1 MGTAGRQRRLRKEQA
16 RQRARTAADG
26 PKSGRPAP
34 GHVPSQREQVA
45 GLVGA
50 AIEAVCSGDGRT
62 YRSALDQ
69 LAAERSAEWTQTV
82 SRVLVGSM
90 SSLLARAW
98 RAGWQPAELA
108 RHFGREL
115 SAAHTAMIADMIAH
129 EACAYPAA
137 AIDPRWAGQV
147 AGLRAT
153 SYGPDTYAGPNWWGS
168 DGDYLSGWRARAADP
183 TFWAA
188 VATAVEAV
196 HLFGHL
202 PSLEVLLPLP
212 GTARRAGTGKS
223 AGKPAGKPAGQ
234 PASPPPGESTA
245 SAADDRILGRI
256 RALLAKAESTEFAEE
271 AEALSARAQELMAK
285 YSIDHALLAAQAGER
300 EEPSGHRIPVD
311 GPYEEP
317 KATLLNVIALANR
330 CRAVWSK
337 DVGLMTVVG
346 FPADLNAVELLFTS
360 LLVQANTAMLRAGG
374 KKDEFGRSRTRAFRQ
389 SFLVSY
395 AIRIGERLEEAT
407 AHATA
412 EAVDELA
419 AAEGDGTGAVS
430 SGADLVPF
438 LAARQHEV
446 DDAVDE
452 LFGGNLKRGRSA
464 RVTDA
469 EGWVSGRAA
478 ADLAR
483 LHDRQPV
490 MN

>member
-1 MGTAGRQRRLRKEQA
+1 MGKAGRQRRQKKDQA
-16 RQRARTAADG
+16 RQRARAAADR
-26 PKSGRPAP
+26 PTSGQAL
-34 GHVPSQREQVA
+34 SQREQVSE
-45 GLVGA
+45 LVGGG
-50 AIEAVCSGDGRT
+50 IEAVCSGDERT
-62 YRSALDQ
+62 YRSFLDQ

-82 SRVLVGSM
+82 SRVLVDDM
-90 SSLLARAW
+90 RSLLAHAW
-98 RAGWQPAELA
+98 RSGWQPAELA

-115 SAAHTAMIADMIAH
+115 SAAHAAMIADMIAD
-129 EACAYPAA
+129 ETRAYPAA
-137 AIDPRWAGQV
+137 TVDPSWAAQV
-147 AGLRAT
+147 KGLSAT
-153 SYGPDTYAGPNWWGS
+153 SHGQAPHEGPNWWGN
-168 DGDYLSGWRARAADP
+168 DGDYLTAWKTQTPDP

-188 VATAVEAV
+188 VATALEAV
-196 HLFGHL
+196 HLFSHL
-202 PSLEVLLPLP
+202 PRLEVLLPLP
-212 GTARRAGTGKS
+212 GTARRAGTGN
-223 AGKPAGKPAGQ
+223 PASTTAGQ
-234 PASPPPGESTA
+234 GTA
-245 SAADDRILGRI
+245 SAADQRMLGRI

-285 YSIDHALLAAQAGER
+285 YSIDHALLAAQSGDR
-300 EEPSGHRIPVD
+300 EEPSGRRIPVD
-311 GPYEEP
+311 SPYEDP
-317 KATLLNVIALANR
+317 KGTLLNVIVLANR

-346 FPADLNAVELLFTS
+346 FPAELNAVELLFTS

-419 AAEGDGTGAVS
+419 AVERASAGAVS

-438 LAARQHEV
+438 LAARQQAV

-452 LFGGNLKRGRSA
+452 LFGGKLKRGRAA

-478 ADLAR
+478 ADLAK
-483 LHDRQPV
+483 LHDRQV
-490 MN
+490 VAN

>member
-1 MGTAGRQRRLRKEQA
+1 MGKAGRQRRLRKEQA
-16 RQRARTAADG
+16 RQRARTAAE
-26 PKSGRPAP
+26 RPAS
-34 GHVPSQREQVA
+34 GHLPSQREQVA
-45 GLVGA
+45 QLAEG
-50 AIEAVCSGDGRT
+50 AIEAVCSGDERT
-62 YRSALDQ
+62 YRSSLDQ
-69 LAAERSAEWTQTV
+69 LAAERSPEWTQTV
-82 SRVLVGSM
+82 SRVLVHSM

-115 SAAHTAMIADMIAH
+115 SATHAAMIADMIAH
-129 EACAYPAA
+129 EVRAYPAA
-137 AIDPRWAGQV
+137 AIDPRWARQV
-147 AGLRAT
+147 AGLRAASGRPGT
-153 SYGPDTYAGPNWWGS
+153 GAGPNWWGS
-168 DGDYLSGWRARAADP
+168 DGDYLTAWQARAADP

-188 VATAVEAV
+188 VATAIESV

-202 PSLEVLLPLP
+202 PPLEVLLPLP
-212 GTARRAGTGKS
+212 GTARRAE
-223 AGKPAGKPAGQ
+223 AGKPATAPAGEGT
-234 PASPPPGESTA
+234 ASP
-245 SAADDRILGRI
+245 ADDRMLGRI

-285 YSIDHALLAAQAGER
+285 YSIDHALLAAQSGER
-300 EEPSGHRIPVD
+300 EEPDGRRIPVD

-374 KKDEFGRSRTRAFRQ
+374 KRDEFGRSRTRAFRQ

-412 EAVDELA
+412 EAADELA
-419 AAEGDGTGAVS
+419 AAERDGGGAVR

-438 LAARQHEV
+438 LAAREQAV
-446 DDAVDE
+446 DDAVGE
-452 LFGGNLKRGRSA
+452 LFGENLKRGRGVRA
-464 RVTDA
+464 TDA
-469 EGWVSGRAA
+469 EGWASGRAA
-478 ADLAR
+478 ADLAK
-483 LHDRQPV
+483 LHDHQPV
-490 MN
+490 MS

>member
-1 MGTAGRQRRLRKEQA
+1 VELTG
-16 RQRARTAADG
+16 
-26 PKSGRPAP
+26 
-34 GHVPSQREQVA
+34 
-45 GLVGA
+45 GA
-50 AIEAVCSGDGRT
+50 IDAVCSGDERT
-62 YRSALDQ
+62 YRSFLDQ
-69 LAAERSAEWTQTV
+69 LAAERSAEWTQAV
-82 SRVLVGSM
+82 SRVLVDSM

-115 SAAHTAMIADMIAH
+115 GAAHAAMIADMIAH
-129 EACAYPAA
+129 EARGYPAA
-137 AIDPRWAGQV
+137 AIDPRWADQV
-147 AGLRAT
+147 GGLRAV
-153 SYGPDTYAGPNWWGS
+153 SYGPGTYSGPNWWGS
-168 DGDYLSGWRARAADP
+168 EGDYLTAWKARATDP
-183 TFWAA
+183 TFWSA
-188 VATAVEAV
+188 VATAIESV

-202 PSLEVLLPLP
+202 PVLETLLPLP
-212 GTARRAGTGKS
+212 GTARRAGAGTPASAS
-223 AGKPAGKPAGQ
+223 AGEG
-234 PASPPPGESTA
+234 TA
-245 SAADDRILGRI
+245 SAADERMLGRI

-285 YSIDHALLAAQAGER
+285 YSIDHALLAERSGER
-300 EEPSGHRIPVD
+300 EEPSGRRIPVD
-311 GPYEEP
+311 GPYEDP
-317 KATLLNVIALANR
+317 KGTLLNVIALANR

-412 EAVDELA
+412 EAADELA
-419 AAEGDGTGAVS
+419 AAERGNAEAVNSGTG
-430 SGADLVPF
+430 LVPF
-438 LAARQHEV
+438 LAARQDAV
-446 DDAVDE
+446 DEAVDE
-452 LFGGNLKRGRSA
+452 LFGGNLKRGRGA

-469 EGWVSGRAA
+469 EGWASGRAA

-483 LHDRQPV
+483 LHERQSV
-490 MN
+490 GNER

>member
-1 MGTAGRQRRLRKEQA
+1 MGKAGRQQRQKKEQA
-16 RQRARTAADG
+16 RQRARAAAHR
-26 PKSGRPAP
+26 PTPGRI
-34 GHVPSQREQVA
+34 PSQRELA
-45 GLVGA
+45 AELVGG
-50 AIEAVCSGDGRT
+50 AIEAVCSGDERT
-62 YRSALDQ
+62 YRSSLDQ
-69 LAAERSAEWTQTV
+69 LAAERSAEWTQMV

-90 SSLLARAW
+90 SSLLAHAW
-98 RAGWQPAELA
+98 RGGWQPAELA

-115 SAAHTAMIADMIAH
+115 SAAHAAMIADMIAH
-129 EACAYPAA
+129 EARSYPAA
-137 AIDPRWAGQV
+137 AIDPRWADQV
-147 AGLRAT
+147 GGLRAT
-153 SYGPDTYAGPNWWGS
+153 SYGPGTYEGPNWWGS
-168 DGDYLSGWRARAADP
+168 DGDYLTAWRRQTSDP

-188 VATAVEAV
+188 VATAIETV
-196 HLFGHL
+196 HLFSHL
-202 PSLEVLLPLP
+202 PPLEMLLPLP
-212 GTARRAGTGKS
+212 GTVRRAG
-223 AGKPAGKPAGQ
+223 AGKPASAPAGE
-234 PASPPPGESTA
+234 GTA
-245 SAADDRILGRI
+245 SAADDRVLGRI

-285 YSIDHALLAAQAGER
+285 YSIDHALLAAQSGER
-300 EEPSGHRIPVD
+300 EEPSGRRIPVD
-311 GPYEEP
+311 SPYEEA
-317 KATLLNVIALANR
+317 KGTLLNVIAVANR

-419 AAEGDGTGAVS
+419 AVERDSASALS

-438 LAARQHEV
+438 LAARQQAV

-452 LFGGNLKRGRSA
+452 LFGGNLKRGRTA

-469 EGWVSGRAA
+469 EGWASGRAA
-478 ADLAR
+478 ADLAK

-490 MN
+490 AN

>member
-1 MGTAGRQRRLRKEQA
+1 MGKAGRQRRQKREQA
-16 RQRARTAADG
+16 RQRARAA
-26 PKSGRPAP
+26 SGRPAS
-34 GHVPSQREQVA
+34 GRLSSGRVPSQREQVSE
-45 GLVGA
+45 LVGG
-50 AIEAVCSGDGRT
+50 AIEAVCSGDERT
-62 YRSALDQ
+62 YRSSLDQ

-90 SSLLARAW
+90 SSLLAHAW
-98 RAGWQPAELA
+98 RGGWQPAELA

-115 SAAHTAMIADMIAH
+115 SAAHAAMIADMIAH
-129 EACAYPAA
+129 EARAYPAA
-137 AIDPRWAGQV
+137 AIDPRWADQLN
-147 AGLRAT
+147 GLRAT
-153 SYGPDTYAGPNWWGS
+153 SYGPATYEGPDWWGS
-168 DGDYLSGWRARAADP
+168 DGDYLTAWQAQATDP

-188 VATAVEAV
+188 VATAIETV
-196 HLFGHL
+196 HLFSHL
-202 PSLEVLLPLP
+202 PPLEMLLPLP
-212 GTARRAGTGKS
+212 GTARRAGTGK
-223 AGKPAGKPAGQ
+223 
-234 PASPPPGESTA
+234 PASAQAGDGTA
-245 SAADDRILGRI
+245 SAADNRMLGRI

-285 YSIDHALLAAQAGER
+285 YSIDHALLAAQSGEH
-300 EEPSGHRIPVD
+300 EEPSGRRIPVD

-317 KATLLNVIALANR
+317 KGTLLNVIAVANR

-360 LLVQANTAMLRAGG
+360 LLVQANTAMLRTGG

-419 AAEGDGTGAVS
+419 ADERDSAGAVS

-438 LAARQHEV
+438 LAARQQAV
-446 DDAVDE
+446 DDTVDE
-452 LFGGNLKRGRSA
+452 LFGGNLKRGRAA

-469 EGWVSGRAA
+469 EGWASGRAA
-478 ADLAR
+478 ADLAK
-483 LHDRQPV
+483 LHDRRPV
-490 MN
+490 AN